1 MAVLTPP
8 ASGEGPGGARIGG
21 TAPVEFRHGSG
32 PALSNI
38 VVEWD
43 LDGDGDFDAPEENI
57 TPWLVEG
64 EAATGR
70 DTPSQ
75 LAQAG
80 PGQLRLTLTNPDGR
94 FSLFNQE
101 SPLNRPPFAV
111 RSGGRIRVRTE
122 DAPNPDPALLAR
134 DLFIG
139 EGPLGADELGNPWQ
153 HISPTELMRQ
163 QDVHGRTLARTTVK
177 GEVAAAIVSL
187 TTGDFYAQAKVRV
200 RDGTNE
206 AGIVF
211 RRQDPANFGICF
223 LRPGQ
228 VVLGEFVDAVWQQ
241 LGSISIENR
250 TDVTIGVLLEGDQV
264 TALLEGVPVVTGTT
278 ATDPDDANA
287 GIWGGWFQQ
296 RPVSFDEFS
305 VWDGLGGE
313 AEGVLWT
320 GRVTS
325 IDPSAP
331 VDGAPTVEISAEG
344 PLLDAA
350 QTDISPP
357 ASVGPMPGIT
367 VGMTT
372 GELVGA
378 TLAAAR
384 LLHPP
389 GPIARGTIRPGA
401 VGIEP
406 GKALEIARMFE
417 EIELGF
423 IWETPEGRIGFAGR
437 GDRLADDTT
446 GWWSDA
452 EGAPF
457 SYRTVA
463 LGDWRAQIRN
473 RVTARLAPKVPRL
486 AFRSV
491 MGLAAP
497 VGNSVPVN
505 VPLPGPEQAEPGD
518 LLLLVI
524 ASAVGTPGREWIVPT
539 GWKSF
544 RDAKDALARMR
555 IYGKVLEPGD
565 LGNVVTLYD
574 GTGVSGGWA
583 AVLWIV
589 KRGTWWGSIDQGVEV
604 TDPTG
609 VGQPTTASHAR
620 IGLCPAPV
628 IAPSWGPEVSTML
641 YHRVGMTSIS
651 GVNLPTTV
659 DDDDGPPGY
668 GNVGQFA
675 VTNVPGAEA
684 AVQWAVRDACVE
696 VEAPA
701 PWPAGSD
708 TFGGFEF
715 VECAIIAI
723 RGWAGDPPEASGGLV
738 VQVDDHAAQERLGA
752 ILPHDAAAELFA
764 DEEDAR
770 EYGRAVL
777 ARHAGERPVLTLEFP
792 ATKNEAYRRQAVRR
806 RIGHRIWLEARRTAT
821 LGVSGLFHIEHIT
834 HRFAS
839 GGTVW
844 DVTWQLSPAA

>member
-1 MAVLTPP
+1 MTGRGVLV
-8 ASGEGPGGARIGG
+8 GGHAEVRF
-21 TAPVEFRHGSG
+21 EHGSG
-32 PALSNI
+32 PAHAGI

-43 LDGDGDFDAPEENI
+43 LDGDGDFDDPLEDV

-64 EAATGR
+64 EASTGR

-94 FSLFNQE
+94 FGYFNQE
-101 SPLNRPPFAV
+101 SPLNQPPFSV
-111 RSGGRIRVRTE
+111 RTGGRIRVRTV
-122 DAPNPDPALLAR
+122 DASNPDPVLLAR
-134 DLFIG
+134 DEFDG
-139 EGPLGADELGNPWQ
+139 EGDLGTDELGNVWT
-153 HISPTELMRQ
+153 HVTGARLIRQ
-163 QDVHGRTLARTTVK
+163 RDTAGRTLARTDRK
-177 GEVAAAIVSL
+177 EDVAVALVDVGAA
-187 TTGDFYAQAKVRV
+187 DFYGQAKVRV
-200 RDGTNE
+200 RDAASE

-211 RRQDPANFGICF
+211 RRLDAANFGLLY
-223 LRPGQ
+223 LRRNQ
-228 VVLGEFVDAVWQQ
+228 LILGEFDGGNWREVGVVAV
-241 LGSISIENR
+241 ENR
-250 TDVTIGVLLEGDQV
+250 TDVTIGVRLDSDQV
-264 TALLEGVPVVTGTT
+264 TAYLEGVPVIGGTT
-278 ATDPDDANA
+278 VTDPDTTNV
-287 GIWGGWFQQ
+287 GLWGGWWEQ
-296 RPVSFDEFS
+296 RPVSFDEFW

-325 IDPSAP
+325 IVPSVP

-406 GKALEIARMFE
+406 GKALDIARMFE

-452 EGAPF
+452 EGAQF
-457 SYRTVA
+457 SYRALA
-463 LGDWRAQIRN
+463 LGDWRSQIRN
-473 RVTARLAPKVPRL
+473 RVTAKLAPKVPRL

-497 VGNSVPVN
+497 AGNSVPVN
-505 VPLPGPEQAEPGD
+505 VPLPGPEHGVEPGD

-555 IYGKVLEPGD
+555 IYGKVLEAGD
-565 LGNVVTLYD
+565 LGAVVQLFD

-604 TDPTG
+604 TEPTG

-628 IAPSWGPEVSTML
+628 IAPSWGPEVSTFL
-641 YHRVGMTSIS
+641 YHRVGMTSVS
-651 GVNLPTTV
+651 NVTLPATV
-659 DDDDGPPGY
+659 DDDDGPPGW
-668 GNVGQFA
+668 GDVGQFA
-675 VTNVPGAEA
+675 VTNVAGAEA
-684 AVQWAVRDACVE
+684 AVQWAVRNACVE

-708 TFGGFEF
+708 RFGGFEF
-715 VECAIIAI
+715 VECALIAI
-723 RGWAGDPPEASGGLV
+723 RGWAGDPPEVSGGLV
-738 VQVDDHAAQERLGA
+738 VQVDDLAAQERLGA

-764 DEEDAR
+764 DEQDAR

-792 ATKNEAYRRQAVRR
+792 ATKNAAYRAQAVRR
-806 RIGHRIWLEARRTAT
+806 RIGHRIWLEARRTAA